1 LALFLLLYT
10 EDKCIGNKTLKNI
23 LCKLVVTTGLV
34 FGLISFNANAVLM
47 GASEG
52 TWSNPQ
58 GTSNVTGEGTNLISW
73 GYSAGHGQS
82 SWTYYGFSD
91 FDAYTNGDWFKIG
104 VFKHYNNP
112 IYNYNF
118 LGADLGIDLTI
129 GGESSVLS
137 FTFGHWETLNSGDP
151 CPYGSNPCADKVTIP
166 TIASTDTITIG
177 GMVYEMTIK
186 GWNHSDGYTNTLW
199 TDEKNKNYA
208 KLYASLSKV
217 PEPSI
222 LALFGIGL
230 LGLGFTSR
238 RKVHG

>member
-1 LALFLLLYT
+1 M
-10 EDKCIGNKTLKNI
+10 KNI

-47 GASEG
+47 GTSEG

-58 GTSNVTGEGTNLISW
+58 GTAANITYSGPTDNRISW
-73 GYSAGHGQS
+73 GTSAGYGQS
-82 SWTYYGFSD
+82 SWKYYGFTD

-104 VFKHYNNP
+104 VFIHRNNP

-137 FTFGHWETLNSGDP
+137 FTFGHWETLNWGSS
-151 CPYGSNPCADKVTIP
+151 CPYGTNPCADKVTIP
-166 TIASTDTITIG
+166 TLASTDTITIG

-186 GWNHSDGYTNTLW
+186 GWNHSEGYLSDGYLW
-199 TDEKNKNYA
+199 TDEKHKNYA
-208 KLYASLSKV
+208 KIYASLSKV

-238 RKVHG
+238 RKAHG